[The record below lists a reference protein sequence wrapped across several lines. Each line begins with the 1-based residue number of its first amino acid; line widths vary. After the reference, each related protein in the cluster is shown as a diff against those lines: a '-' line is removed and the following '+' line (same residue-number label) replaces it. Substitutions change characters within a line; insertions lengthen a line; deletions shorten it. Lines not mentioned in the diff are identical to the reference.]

1 MKTLATKEVN
11 YSLHNSEN
19 YKKEL
24 DYEISD
30 VVCKFSELI
39 VDYFKL
45 ITENVKFKKTNFSR
59 FIITRGLS
67 TITSVFNYILLYTKN
82 LDLTYFHCQKAFYF
96 YVEFVGQ
103 ISEDEKMILQLSSRD
118 ATTYVYK
125 KTIFEISNE
134 LKKNNENISDYTQLK
149 LDIINLYIELYERI
163 LFKLIDDDFTDLE
176 KLNSVQT
183 IYSKLNALNNKS
195 NINIL
200 SDIIGRLYFKIENV
214 TYFLDACLIL
224 SKKISKHQEQISYR
238 LDKFLEEDFKNK
250 LEETP
255 DKFVSW
261 LLN

>member
-1 MKTLATKEVN
+1 MKSLATKEVN

-67 TITSVFNYILLYTKN
+67 T
-82 LDLTYFHCQKAFYF
+82 
-96 YVEFVGQ
+96 
-103 ISEDEKMILQLSSRD
+103 LSSRD

-176 KLNSVQT
+176 KLNIVQT
-183 IYSKLNALNNKS
+183 IYNKLNTLNNKS
-195 NINIL
+195 NINVL

-214 TYFLDACLIL
+214 KYFLDVCLIL

-238 LDKFLEEDFKNK
+238 LDKFLDENFKDK

-255 DKFVSW
+255 DKFISW